1 MKKALAVLRT
11 AIFLGF
17 TILAIW
23 NTPGDVWGSPDTMV
37 QIRRVQG
44 LWKVVWVAAGW
55 MALEAAVT
63 WLVALR
69 RPKGGEGPKG
79 RE

>member
-1 MKKALAVLRT
+1 
-11 AIFLGF
+11 
-17 TILAIW
+17 
-23 NTPGDVWGSPDTMV
+23 MV

-63 WLVALR
+63 WVVALR

>member
-1 MKKALAVLRT
+1 
-11 AIFLGF
+11 
-17 TILAIW
+17 
-23 NTPGDVWGSPDTMV
+23 MV

-63 WLVALR
+63 WFVALR

>member
-23 NTPGDVWGSPDTMV
+23 NTPGDV
-37 QIRRVQG
+37 
-44 LWKVVWVAAGW
+44 
-55 MALEAAVT
+55 
-63 WLVALR
+63 
-69 RPKGGEGPKG
+69 
-79 RE
+79 